1 VILRGKLN
9 GAKLDTEAMGCAW
22 KRASVGERSVRGEGI
37 PEGVLE
43 RTEVRMQA

>member
-1 VILRGKLN
+1 MILRGKLN
-9 GAKLDTEAMGCAW
+9 GAKLITEAMEPEFLW
-22 KRASVGERSVRGEGI
+22 LVGERSVRGEGI

>member
-1 VILRGKLN
+1 MILRGKLN
-9 GAKLDTEAMGCAW
+9 GAKSGTEAMDFCRKTGV
-22 KRASVGERSVRGEGI
+22 VGERSVSGEGI